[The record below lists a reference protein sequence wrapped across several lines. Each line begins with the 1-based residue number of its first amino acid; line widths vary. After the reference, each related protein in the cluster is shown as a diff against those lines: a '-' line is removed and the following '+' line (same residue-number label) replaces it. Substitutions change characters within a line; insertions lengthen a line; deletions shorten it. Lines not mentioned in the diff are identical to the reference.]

1 MIAVASW
8 SLVGVAAFASTASAP
23 KRVGVVIANGFEMLD
38 AIGPF
43 EVFKEIENTY
53 FAHVNLASQTWSDT
67 ALQPGIQCSADGGP
81 PLHVEVELVADSLTP
96 VTSLSGVTITPTY
109 DLKEDPEAKR
119 YDLLVFGALS
129 SSKYEGART
138 EYKDGHTQT
147 TKDYLKAHNRQGKD
161 VMTVCIGVQ
170 VVAELGLLDG
180 KNATTNSLFLDDFR
194 NGFPNVRWLSADASS
209 KNRVVQSTE
218 AITTCAGV
226 SSGIDGALAQ
236 AKKWCGRDA
245 AEALKQCLEWPVPV
259 RSL

>member
-43 EVFKEIENTY
+43 EVFKEIEKTY

-81 PLHVEVELVADSLTP
+81 PLHVEVEMVADSLTP

-147 TKDYLKAHNRQGKD
+147 TKDYPSRR
-161 VMTVCIGVQ
+161 
-170 VVAELGLLDG
+170 
-180 KNATTNSLFLDDFR
+180 TT
-194 NGFPNVRWLSADASS
+194 
-209 KNRVVQSTE
+209 
-218 AITTCAGV
+218 
-226 SSGIDGALAQ
+226 
-236 AKKWCGRDA
+236 GR
-245 AEALKQCLEWPVPV
+245 EKM
-259 RSL
+259 